1 MPLSDIQKRQIEQK
15 YQQGIIGRQHLEL
28 YVRTG
33 RITSVAEFNGYNDNL
48 VETLRSIFASQ
59 PNPQEIS
66 EWKAIVPLLGK
77 STDELKSHLMAYI
90 SHWESLLPNGNHVEE
105 ARKHLSVIDQDR
117 EEAEWNE
124 LLPLVGTT
132 SEELKIR
139 LQRFISHWPASS
151 HVEEAEQYLREYDI
165 SVEEAEWEKADKFS
179 IPSMINF
186 LTKHP
191 YSPHLSEIDD
201 RVWNLCAP
209 NFFGTDLRDRLN
221 QYHYYFPQGNHIQE
235 AYDIVCSLD
244 EWENVRNTKEL
255 STIHEFIRMRPDSH
269 FINDAKMLEFQQKQ
283 EELELMKKQ
292 FNEYDIRK
300 LLYFINEG
308 IFSTNELIEHGV
320 ATERSIEILMD
331 IEKIIDSL
339 PPIEDVIVK
348 CEPICYENHA
358 DIYMFGIPGTGKSC
372 VLAGMVHAKM
382 SPLSYNSVLSG
393 GRYADA
399 MVQYLSQGMPPPPTK
414 MNYLTTI
421 KGSMVDSRGYTH
433 DCNLVEMA
441 GEEFAFHIADNENNQ
456 VSFEDMGTGVTELL
470 TNDNGKLFFIIVD
483 PTKEN
488 ITFNKLVL
496 VQNENGEIV
505 PDTRR
510 VRVNQRQCLNRMV
523 DLFTLPENEK
533 IMENV
538 EGIHFIITK
547 ADTFKCVAHERDQYA
562 INFFTKE
569 YSDIYHKL
577 TEFCREHGINAN
589 KDKNLNGIPKIY
601 TFSLGQFYVG
611 NIVEFNDHD
620 SIKIIN
626 AIINNTWP
634 VNKKSFWEKFKDVFN

>member
-1 MPLSDIQKRQIEQK
+1 MPLSEAQKKQIEQK
-15 YQQGIIGRQHLEL
+15 YQQGMIGKQHLEI
-28 YVRTG
+28 YVRSG
-33 RITSVAEFNGYNDNL
+33 KITSVEEFNGYNENL
-48 VETLRSIFASQ
+48 VKTLKSIFASQ
-59 PNPQEIS
+59 PNQQEIAD
-66 EWKAIVPLLGK
+66 WKAIVPLLGK
-77 STDELKSHLMAYI
+77 PSDELKSRLLSYI
-90 SHWESLLPNGNHVEE
+90 NRWESLLPNGNHVTE
-105 ARKHLSVIDQDR
+105 AREHLANIDKDR
-117 EEAEWNE
+117 EAAEWNE
-124 LLPLVGTT
+124 LLPLLGTT
-132 SEELKIR
+132 NEELKLR
-139 LQRFISHWPASS
+139 LQSFIGHWPNSD
-151 HVEEAEQYLREYDI
+151 HVAEAQQHLANFDQQKEQEEWDR
-165 SVEEAEWEKADKFS
+165 VDKFS
-179 IPSMINF
+179 ISSMINF
-186 LTKHP
+186 LTKYP
-191 YSPHLSEIDD
+191 YSTHINEIDD
-201 RVWNLCAP
+201 QVWNLCAP
-209 NFFGTDLRDRLN
+209 NFFSTDLRDRLN
-221 QYHYYFPQGNHIQE
+221 QYHYHFPQGNHINE
-235 AYDIVCSLD
+235 AYNIVCSLD
-244 EWENVRNTKEL
+244 EWENVRNSKDLT
-255 STIHEFIRMRPDSH
+255 TIHQFVNMRPESP

-300 LLYFINEG
+300 LLYFINEH
-308 IFSTNELIEHGV
+308 IFTTNELIEHGV

-348 CEPICYENHA
+348 CEPICYENHT

-372 VLAGMVHAKM
+372 VLAGMVHSKD

-421 KGSMVDSRGYTH
+421 KGSMIDSKGYTH

-456 VSFEDMGTGVTELL
+456 VSFDDMGTGVTELL
-470 TNDNGKLFFIIVD
+470 ANNNGKLFFIVVD

-496 VQNENGEIV
+496 VQNEQGEIV

-523 DLFTLPENEK
+523 DLFTLPENEH
-533 IMENV
+533 IMKNV

-547 ADTFKCVAHERDQYA
+547 ADTFKCLAHERDQYA
-562 INFFTKE
+562 ANFFTNE
-569 YSDIYHKL
+569 YRDVYRKL
-577 TEFCREHGINAN
+577 TDFCREHNINAH
-589 KDKNLNGIPKIY
+589 KDKTLNGKPTIY

-620 SIKIIN
+620 SLKIIN

-634 VNKKSFWEKFKDVFN
+634 VNKKSFWDKFKAMFN